1 MKNAIM
7 LVSGGLDS
15 VVTAH
20 YLRKKLNYNK
30 IRILFFN
37 YGQKTLKQERKF
49 SRKCALGINAEFME
63 IELKWLKNIS
73 NSLINKKGK
82 VKRLKK
88 EDLKDTIKES
98 KKWYVPCRN
107 TIFLSYAL
115 AYAESLYLK
124 DKKICNIAAGFKCEG
139 KDSYQDATKEFV
151 KEMNNLS
158 KISCNK
164 PFRVISPLIELDKNE
179 IVLLGKK
186 LKVDFRDTYSCY
198 IGTKR
203 HCGYCLACKLRQA
216 GFYWSNI
223 EDPTRYQ

>member
-1 MKNAIM
+1 MKNAIV

-15 VVTAH
+15 VVTAN
-20 YLRKKLNYNK
+20 YLKKKLNYDK
-30 IRILFFN
+30 VKILFFN
-37 YGQKTLKQERKF
+37 YGQKTLKQERKC
-49 SRKCALGINAEFME
+49 SKKCAKDLNAEFME

-73 NSLINKKGK
+73 DSLINKKGK

-88 EDLKDTIKES
+88 EDLKDTAKES

-124 DKKICNIAAGFKCEG
+124 DKKIYDIAVGFKCEG
-139 KDSYQDATKEFV
+139 KDSYPDATKEFV

-164 PFRVISPLIELDKNE
+164 PFKVISPLIKLDKNE

-186 LKVDFRDTYSCY
+186 LKVNFKDTYSCY
-198 IGTKR
+198 IGTKK
-203 HCGYCLACKLRQA
+203 HCGYCLACRLRQA
-216 GFYWSNI
+216 GFYWSNV
-223 EDPTRYQ
+223 EDPTRYG